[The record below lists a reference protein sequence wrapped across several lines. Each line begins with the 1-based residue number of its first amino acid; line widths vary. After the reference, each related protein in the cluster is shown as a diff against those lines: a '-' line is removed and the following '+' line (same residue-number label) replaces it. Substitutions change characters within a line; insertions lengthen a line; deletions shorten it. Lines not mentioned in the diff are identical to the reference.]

1 MLAFAI
7 DIPLSGNTTSAS
19 VYLMERSPL
28 DEIAELLIQVQ
39 SSRYLI
45 GRVTTVKYTE
55 LAMIFFDNLSDE
67 RFRKMKGVEG
77 CT

>member
-1 MLAFAI
+1 
-7 DIPLSGNTTSAS
+7 

-55 LAMIFFDNLSDE
+55 LAMIFLTIYLMNAFA
-67 RFRKMKGVEG
+67 KW
-77 CT
+77 